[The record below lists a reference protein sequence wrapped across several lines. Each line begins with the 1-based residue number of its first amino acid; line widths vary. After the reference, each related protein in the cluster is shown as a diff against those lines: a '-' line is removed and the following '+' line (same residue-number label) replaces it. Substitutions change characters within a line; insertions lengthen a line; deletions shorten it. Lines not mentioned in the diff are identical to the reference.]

1 MRKGTHRTLLL
12 ALIICFAA
20 TLPAFAEEDATDL
33 GTLYMAGSVAT
44 GTGVDIPEE
53 ATSIGN
59 LVIEYS
65 LDSSSWTYTSLA
77 DVVID
82 NLGQEPG
89 TLFMRASYYGNEPE
103 DYYCAVA
110 FKSDGWTVV
119 DGSGR
124 IDAYNL
130 DSSSADA
137 VLPISFSDLDI
148 EYSEVTFASSSD
160 VFSSRESAA
169 SGISVLPGSG
179 EDSFSIYVP
188 VQKPINGTLV
198 ATLQASWPAG
208 ELPSGD
214 YEADIQVE
222 VSANT

>member
-1 MRKGTHRTLLL
+1 MRKGTLRTLLL
-12 ALIICFAA
+12 ALFICLVAIM
-20 TLPAFAEEDATDL
+20 PAFAEDDATDL
-33 GTLYMAGSVAT
+33 GTLYMASSVAT

-65 LDSSSWTYTSLA
+65 LDSGNWTYTSLV

-130 DSSSADA
+130 DSSNSDA
-137 VLPISFSDLDI
+137 VLPISFSNLDV
-148 EYSEVTFASSSD
+148 EYTEVTSASSSGT
-160 VFSSRESAA
+160 SAA

>member
-1 MRKGTHRTLLL
+1 MRKGTLRTLLL
-12 ALIICFAA
+12 ALFICLVAII
-20 TLPAFAEEDATDL
+20 PAFAEDDATDL
-33 GTLYMAGSVAT
+33 GTLYMASSVAT

-65 LDSSSWTYTSLA
+65 LDSGNWTYTSLV

-130 DSSSADA
+130 DSSGADA
-137 VLPISFSDLDI
+137 VLPISFSNLDV
-148 EYSEVTFASSSD
+148 EYTEVTSASSSGT
-160 VFSSRESAA
+160 SAA

>member
-1 MRKGTHRTLLL
+1 MRNGTLRTLLL
-12 ALIICFAA
+12 ALIICLVAII
-20 TLPAFAEEDATDL
+20 PAFAEDDATDL
-33 GTLYMAGSVAT
+33 GTLYMASSVAT

-137 VLPISFSDLDI
+137 VLPVSFSDLDI
-148 EYSEVTFASSSD
+148 EYSEVTTSSS
-160 VFSSRESAA
+160 SGTSAA

>member
-1 MRKGTHRTLLL
+1 
-12 ALIICFAA
+12 
-20 TLPAFAEEDATDL
+20 
-33 GTLYMAGSVAT
+33 
-44 GTGVDIPEE
+44 
-53 ATSIGN
+53 
-59 LVIEYS
+59 
-65 LDSSSWTYTSLA
+65 
-77 DVVID
+77 
-82 NLGQEPG
+82 
-89 TLFMRASYYGNEPE
+89 MRASYYGNEPE

-110 FKSDGWTVV
+110 FKSDGWTVA
-119 DGSGR
+119 DRSGR

-137 VLPISFSDLDI
+137 VLPISFSELDI
-148 EYSEVTFASSSD
+148 EYTEVTSASSSD
-160 VFSSRESAA
+160 AFSSGESAA

-222 VSANT
+222 VSALPASACSKHGLC

>member
-1 MRKGTHRTLLL
+1 MRKGSLRTLLL
-12 ALIICFAA
+12 ALIICLVAII
-20 TLPAFAEEDATDL
+20 PAFAEDDATDL

-119 DGSGR
+119 EGSGR

-148 EYSEVTFASSSD
+148 EYSEVTSASSSGT
-160 VFSSRESAA
+160 SAA

>member
-1 MRKGTHRTLLL
+1 MRKGPLRTLLL
-12 ALIICFAA
+12 ALIICLVAII
-20 TLPAFAEEDATDL
+20 PAFAEDDATNL

-110 FKSDGWTVV
+110 FKSDGWTVA
-119 DGSGR
+119 DRSGR

-137 VLPISFSDLDI
+137 VLPISFSELDI
-148 EYSEVTFASSSD
+148 EYTEVTTSSS
-160 VFSSRESAA
+160 SGTSAA

>member
-1 MRKGTHRTLLL
+1 MRKGTLRTLLL
-12 ALIICFAA
+12 ALIICLVAII
-20 TLPAFAEEDATDL
+20 PAYAEDDATDL
-33 GTLYMAGSVAT
+33 GTLYMASSVAT

-130 DSSSADA
+130 DSSNSDA
-137 VLPISFSDLDI
+137 VLPIRFSDLDI
-148 EYSEVTFASSSD
+148 EYTEVTTSSS
-160 VFSSRESAA
+160 SGTSAA

>member
-1 MRKGTHRTLLL
+1 MRKGSLRTLLL
-12 ALIICFAA
+12 ALIICLVAII
-20 TLPAFAEEDATDL
+20 PAFAEDDATEL

-103 DYYCAVA
+103 DYFCTVA

-137 VLPISFSDLDI
+137 VLPISFSELDI
-148 EYSEVTFASSSD
+148 EYTEVTTSSS
-160 VFSSRESAA
+160 SGTSAA

>member
-1 MRKGTHRTLLL
+1 MRNGTHRTLLL
-12 ALIICFAA
+12 ALIICLVAII
-20 TLPAFAEEDATDL
+20 PAFAEDDATDL

-148 EYSEVTFASSSD
+148 EYSEVTSTSSS
-160 VFSSRESAA
+160 SESAA

>member
-1 MRKGTHRTLLL
+1 MRKGILRTLLL
-12 ALIICFAA
+12 ALIICLVAII
-20 TLPAFAEEDATDL
+20 PAFAEDDATDL

-65 LDSSSWTYTSLA
+65 LDSGNWTYTSLA

-110 FKSDGWTVV
+110 FKSDGWTVA
-119 DGSGR
+119 DRSGR

-137 VLPISFSDLDI
+137 VLPISFSELDI
-148 EYSEVTFASSSD
+148 EYTEVTTSSS
-160 VFSSRESAA
+160 SGTSAA

>member
-1 MRKGTHRTLLL
+1 MRNGTHRTLLL
-12 ALIICFAA
+12 ALIICLVAII
-20 TLPAFAEEDATDL
+20 PAFAEDDATDL

-44 GTGVDIPEE
+44 GTGVDIPDE

-148 EYSEVTFASSSD
+148 EYTEVTTSSS
-160 VFSSRESAA
+160 SGTSAA

>member
-1 MRKGTHRTLLL
+1 MRKGTLRTLLL
-12 ALIICFAA
+12 ALFICLVAIM
-20 TLPAFAEEDATDL
+20 PAFAEDDATDL
-33 GTLYMAGSVAT
+33 GTLYMASSVAT

-65 LDSSSWTYTSLA
+65 LDSGNWTYTSLV

-130 DSSSADA
+130 DSSGADA
-137 VLPISFSDLDI
+137 VLPISFSNLDV
-148 EYSEVTFASSSD
+148 EYTEVTSASSSGT
-160 VFSSRESAA
+160 SAA

>member
-1 MRKGTHRTLLL
+1 MRKGTLRTLLL
-12 ALIICFAA
+12 ALIICLVAII
-20 TLPAFAEEDATDL
+20 PAFAEDDATDL

-65 LDSSSWTYTSLA
+65 LDSGNWTYTSLA

-110 FKSDGWTVV
+110 FKSDGWTVA
-119 DGSGR
+119 DRSGR

-148 EYSEVTFASSSD
+148 EYSEVTTSSSPGT
-160 VFSSRESAA
+160 SAA

>member
-1 MRKGTHRTLLL
+1 MRKGTLRTLLL
-12 ALIICFAA
+12 ALIICLVAII
-20 TLPAFAEEDATDL
+20 PAFAEDDATDL

-65 LDSSSWTYTSLA
+65 LDSGNWTYTSLA

-137 VLPISFSDLDI
+137 VLPISFSELDI
-148 EYSEVTFASSSD
+148 EYTEVTTSSS
-160 VFSSRESAA
+160 SGTSAA

>member
-1 MRKGTHRTLLL
+1 MRKGPLRTLLL
-12 ALIICFAA
+12 ALIICLVAII
-20 TLPAFAEEDATDL
+20 PAFAEDDATNL

-130 DSSSADA
+130 DSSNSDA
-137 VLPISFSDLDI
+137 VLPISFSNLDI
-148 EYSEVTFASSSD
+148 EYSEVTSASSSGT
-160 VFSSRESAA
+160 SAA

>member
-1 MRKGTHRTLLL
+1 MRKGTLRTLLL
-12 ALIICFAA
+12 ALIICLVAII
-20 TLPAFAEEDATDL
+20 PAFAEEDATDL
-33 GTLYMAGSVAT
+33 GTLYMASSVAT

-148 EYSEVTFASSSD
+148 EYTEVTTSSS
-160 VFSSRESAA
+160 SGTSAA

>member
-1 MRKGTHRTLLL
+1 MRNGTHRTLLL
-12 ALIICFAA
+12 ALIICLVAII
-20 TLPAFAEEDATDL
+20 PAFAEDDATDL

-130 DSSSADA
+130 DSSRLQRSRYRI
-137 VLPISFSDLDI
+137 LGSDLCI
-148 EYSEVTFASSSD
+148 QFGRIQFGHIRSE
-160 VFSSRESAA
+160 RNQRSAWLWRGQLLNLR
-169 SGISVLPGSG
+169 SGP
-179 EDSFSIYVP
+179 
-188 VQKPINGTLV
+188 
-198 ATLQASWPAG
+198 
-208 ELPSGD
+208 
-214 YEADIQVE
+214 EADKRN
-222 VSANT
+222 SGGHTPGLMACR

>member
-1 MRKGTHRTLLL
+1 MRKGTLRTLLL
-12 ALIICFAA
+12 ALIICLVAII
-20 TLPAFAEEDATDL
+20 PAFAEDDATDL

-160 VFSSRESAA
+160 ESAA

-198 ATLQASWPAG
+198 AILQASWPAG

>member
-1 MRKGTHRTLLL
+1 MRKGTLRTLLL
-12 ALIICFAA
+12 ALIICLVAII
-20 TLPAFAEEDATDL
+20 PAFAEDDATDL

-110 FKSDGWTVV
+110 FKSDGWTAV

-137 VLPISFSDLDI
+137 VLPISFSNLDI
-148 EYSEVTFASSSD
+148 EYSEVTSASSSD
-160 VFSSRESAA
+160 ESAA

>member
-1 MRKGTHRTLLL
+1 MRKGTLRTLLL
-12 ALIICFAA
+12 ALIICLVAII
-20 TLPAFAEEDATDL
+20 PAFAEDDATDL
-33 GTLYMAGSVAT
+33 GTLYMASSVAT

-65 LDSSSWTYTSLA
+65 LDSGNWTYTSLA

-110 FKSDGWTVV
+110 FKSDGWTVA
-119 DGSGR
+119 DRSGR

-137 VLPISFSDLDI
+137 VLPISFSELDI
-148 EYSEVTFASSSD
+148 EYTEVTTSSS
-160 VFSSRESAA
+160 SGTSAA

>member
-1 MRKGTHRTLLL
+1 MRKGTLRTLLL
-12 ALIICFAA
+12 ALIICLVAII
-20 TLPAFAEEDATDL
+20 PAFAEDDATDL

-137 VLPISFSDLDI
+137 VLPISFSELDI
-148 EYSEVTFASSSD
+148 EYTEVTTSSS
-160 VFSSRESAA
+160 SGTSAA

>member
-1 MRKGTHRTLLL
+1 MRKGPLRTLLL
-12 ALIICFAA
+12 ALIICLVAII
-20 TLPAFAEEDATDL
+20 PAFAEDDATNL
-33 GTLYMAGSVAT
+33 GTLYMASSVAT

-65 LDSSSWTYTSLA
+65 LDSGNWTYTSLV

-130 DSSSADA
+130 DSSGADA
-137 VLPISFSDLDI
+137 VLPISFSNLDV
-148 EYSEVTFASSSD
+148 EYTEVTSASSSGT
-160 VFSSRESAA
+160 SAA

>member
-1 MRKGTHRTLLL
+1 MRKGTLRTLLL
-12 ALIICFAA
+12 ALIICLIAII
-20 TLPAFAEEDATDL
+20 PAFAEDDATDL

-103 DYYCAVA
+103 NYY
-110 FKSDGWTVV
+110 
-119 DGSGR
+119 
-124 IDAYNL
+124 
-130 DSSSADA
+130 
-137 VLPISFSDLDI
+137 
-148 EYSEVTFASSSD
+148 
-160 VFSSRESAA
+160 
-169 SGISVLPGSG
+169 
-179 EDSFSIYVP
+179 
-188 VQKPINGTLV
+188 
-198 ATLQASWPAG
+198 
-208 ELPSGD
+208 
-214 YEADIQVE
+214 
-222 VSANT
+222 